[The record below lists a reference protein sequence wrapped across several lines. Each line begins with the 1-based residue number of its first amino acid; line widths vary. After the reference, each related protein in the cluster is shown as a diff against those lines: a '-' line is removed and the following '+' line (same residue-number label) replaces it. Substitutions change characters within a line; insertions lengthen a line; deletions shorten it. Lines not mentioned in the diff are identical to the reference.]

1 MTSKIFTW
9 PILKTFRLSRRIFIV
24 QAKKLIDSFALGK
37 VDAIISNAK
46 HDMAE
51 SLTTYGM
58 KQNIRKLFDNLR
70 DLLDNAIEMTN
81 ETRRPGESHTQKI

>member
-1 MTSKIFTW
+1 MAETRDRQNLYMANIENFQA
-9 PILKTFRLSRRIFIV
+9 SRRVFIV
-24 QAKKLIDSFALGK
+24 QAKKLIDSFAHEK

-46 HDMAE
+46 HDMAK

-70 DLLDNAIEMTN
+70 DLLAG
-81 ETRRPGESHTQKI
+81 RY